1 MEETN
6 STKEKSPFSS
16 VMTLILICFFF
27 SGMTGLIY
35 EILWTRMIVK
45 IIGAAPFAVSII
57 LTVFMGGLGLGSF
70 LAGKTTD
77 LIKHP
82 LKLVRMYGILEL
94 AVGVYCLLLPMILT
108 NVKPI
113 CEVIYNSLFN
123 HFMLYSFLTFVV
135 CSVLLIL
142 PVICMGATLPILC
155 RFYVSRM
162 SHLANRIGRLYGLNT
177 IGAAVGSL
185 LCGFWLINYLGMT
198 GALVFAATINLVIG
212 LVSIVASYKF
222 KTDEGQINQAGED
235 AFEQSRQEA
244 AVSTYKGTIPA
255 ALIIFAVSGFCAM
268 SYEVIWTKLLGL
280 VIGPTTYSF
289 TIVLVTFIT
298 CLALG
303 SIFFGWLGD
312 KVEKP
317 IWLLIY
323 TQLAAVLLAMFV
335 SQLLGNS
342 QFFFAK
348 LIYTFQNSFILLSV
362 SKAIILFAFMFLPT
376 VCLGATFPLVGKVC
390 TPSLSRVGKSI
401 GFAYMVNT
409 TGAVLGSFSAG
420 FLLLPL
426 MGKENGLKLVFGIQ
440 IFTTL
445 IIAAWLVWINKQDKA
460 KLASVVAPATL
471 GVILCLIFPRWN
483 RASLSM
489 GKYHRLQA
497 ISSTIKKT
505 GWLNALWNGSDILDK
520 YKLGK
525 VVYYGDGVAGFTT
538 VLEVQDELGE
548 IDYFMTISGKPD
560 AGTTQDMPTQVLSAH
575 LPIMFHPNPKTVM
588 VLGLASGITAG
599 EALCYPVERL
609 DILEISNQVVEASRF
624 FDQWNGNVLSDPRT
638 DLIIQDG
645 RAHLLLTDRKYD
657 VIISEPSNPW
667 MAGLAA
673 LFTKDFFELAR
684 DRLYQDGMFA
694 QFIHSYQMD
703 WPSFSMVVR
712 TFANIFPNSVLI
724 NTSSNDYLMV
734 GFKGDNGLILN
745 NTERNFQFAQKSQN
759 MTLLNPKS
767 LYGLIVT
774 EDLNGL
780 CGPGP
785 INTDTWPRLE
795 FSAPKT
801 MFASDPAIQENI
813 YAKRSLKSE
822 TLSVL
827 EGIIPD
833 VNAQIDF
840 AVLNFSLNTP
850 RTDIINLA
858 NATPEQMQRYAKIV
872 TDYCSSHLMDCS
884 ILQDE
889 TLIRECRSIQIKAIE
904 EKLNTLEDK
913 AAAYYALGTLS
924 RENELWADAEKHYHK
939 ALELKP
945 DQALLYNDLGVVLNM
960 QGKLNEAITYYN
972 KALQISPDLQG
983 TRYNLDKAL
992 TQQRELYSEPND

>member
-1 MEETN
+1 MDKMN
-6 STKEKSPFSS
+6 STREKSLFSG

-45 IIGAAPFAVSII
+45 IIGSAPFAVSII

-70 LAGKTTD
+70 IAGRTID
-77 LIKHP
+77 QIKNP
-82 LKLVRMYGILEL
+82 LKLIRIYGGLEL
-94 AVGVYCLLLPMILT
+94 AAGVYCLILPIILT
-108 NVKPI
+108 IVKPL
-113 CEVIYNSLFN
+113 CAMMYNRLFGY
-123 HFMLYSFLTFVV
+123 FMLYSFLTFVL
-135 CSVLLIL
+135 CSVLLII

-155 RFYVSRM
+155 RFYVSRL
-162 SHLANRIGRLYGLNT
+162 SHLAGHIGRLYGLNT
-177 IGAAVGSL
+177 IGAAFGSL
-185 LCGFWLINYLGMT
+185 ICGFWLINYLGMKGT
-198 GALVFAATINLVIG
+198 LFFAVMINLVIG
-212 LVSIVASYKF
+212 LVSIVASYIIKMGVSQIDTDGE
-222 KTDEGQINQAGED
+222 KTSCQLEQD
-235 AFEQSRQEA
+235 ASMKP
-244 AVSTYKGTIPA
+244 YKGATPA

-280 VIGPTTYSF
+280 IIGPTTYSF

-303 SIFFGWLGD
+303 SMFFGRLGD
-312 KVEKP
+312 RVKKP

-323 TQLAAVLLAMFV
+323 TQLAAVLLALSV

-348 LIYTFQNSFILLSV
+348 LIYSFQGHFALLSIM
-362 SKAIILFAFMFLPT
+362 KAIILFAFMFLPT

-390 TPSLSRVGKSI
+390 TPSLLRVGKSI
-401 GFAYMVNT
+401 GFAYMINT
-409 TGAVLGSFSAG
+409 AGAVLGSFCAG

-426 MGKENGLKLVFGIQ
+426 IGKEYSLKLVFGIQ
-440 IFTTL
+440 TFTTL
-445 IIAAWLVWINKQDKA
+445 IIAVWFVWNNKQDKM
-460 KLASVVAPATL
+460 KLISVVAPAAL
-471 GVILCLIFPRWN
+471 GMILCLFFPSWN
-483 RASLSM
+483 RASLSI

-497 ISSTIKKT
+497 ISSVIKKT
-505 GWLNALWNGSDILDK
+505 GWLSALWNGSEILSK
-520 YKLGK
+520 YTPSK

-538 VLEVQDELGE
+538 VLEVQDELGT
-548 IDYFMTISGKPD
+548 IDYFMAISGKPD
-560 AGTTQDMPTQVLSAH
+560 AGTAQDMPTEVLMAH
-575 LPIMFHPNPKTVM
+575 LPLMFHPNPKSVM

-599 EALCYPVERL
+599 EALCYPIERL

-624 FDQWNGNVLSDPRT
+624 FDKWNGNVLSDPRT
-638 DLIIQDG
+638 ELIVQDG
-645 RAHLLLTDRKYD
+645 RAHLLLTNRKYD

-684 DRLYQDGMFA
+684 DRLNQDGLFA
-694 QFIHSYQMD
+694 QFIISYQMD
-703 WPSFSMVVR
+703 WPTFSMVVR
-712 TFANIFPNSVLI
+712 AFANVFPNSVLI

-734 GFKGDNGLILN
+734 GFRGDNNLILN
-745 NTERNFQFAQKSQN
+745 NAERNFQFAQKSKN

-822 TLSVL
+822 TLRVL

-850 RTDIINLA
+850 RTDIIDLA

-904 EKLNTLEDK
+904 EKLNMLEDK
-913 AAAYYALGTLS
+913 TAAYYALGNLS
-924 RENELWADAEKHYHK
+924 RENELFADAEKYYHK

-945 DQALLYNDLGVVLNM
+945 DQALLYNDLGVVLYM

-972 KALQISPDLQG
+972 KALQISPDLEG

-992 TQQRELYSEPND
+992 TQQKELYFEPND